1 MGHLDV
7 TFDEEGRLME
17 WDGNPILLDKYV
29 EEGTYKKLTNIP
41 IDIFKSIFIREKTK
55 TNLH

>member
-1 MGHLDV
+1 
-7 TFDEEGRLME
+7 ME